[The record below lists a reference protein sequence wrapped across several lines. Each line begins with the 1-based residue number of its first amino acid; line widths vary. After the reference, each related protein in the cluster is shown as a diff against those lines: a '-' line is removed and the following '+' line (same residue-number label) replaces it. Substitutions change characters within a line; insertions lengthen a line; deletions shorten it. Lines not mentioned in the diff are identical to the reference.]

1 VLNAGV
7 CGSYY
12 AITTILDVY
21 LEALGFEKSIAAFF
35 VSLFFFGTY
44 AFALVGGIVADTY
57 LGSFRVLVVGSFCML
72 TGTLILICNE
82 LLYRYILDMHV
93 PLAMTGLVLFYL
105 GNGFLKPC
113 LSAFLGDQFNE
124 EESSQRSEW
133 FSWFYMTIQIGSL
146 FFSIMTPITLSLY
159 PHQKYITFLVALCPV
174 IIGLSIFVLPHQNYK
189 KKRPAGAVLLT
200 FLKIIGAGCCGKRSP
215 SEEHWLDKAKYKGF
229 KDGAVEDA
237 KVSLR
242 VFLVLVPLP
251 FFWMVFFQ
259 MYNLWVDQAG
269 DMNLYIGSVKIPAS
283 ESSVL
288 NGLLD
293 LALIPIFSKIIYP
306 VVDKICKCCEFTLLK
321 RIAVGH
327 IVTIAALCVA
337 GYVTFQMNVLA
348 GLKPPQKLPLAWI
361 VPQYIL
367 ISCAEVLL
375 SISAIE
381 FSYNQA
387 PTTMKGTVTAVFQC
401 TTAIG
406 NALITPLALLPYDLY
421 LKDFVLAGIIFVVL
435 IVFTIIAVNYKY
447 REENDKTIN

>member
-1 VLNAGV
+1 LN
-7 CGSYY
+7 
-12 AITTILDVY
+12 VY
-21 LEALGFEKSIAAFF
+21 LQALGFETSIAAFF

-57 LGSFRVLVVGSFCML
+57 LGSFRVLIVGSFCML
-72 TGTLILICNE
+72 VGTLIIICNE
-82 LLYRYILDMHV
+82 LLYRYVLDMHV
-93 PLAMTGLVLFYL
+93 PVAMAGLVLFYL

-124 EESSQRSEW
+124 DQGRERSEW

-146 FFSIMTPITLSLY
+146 FFSIVTPITLSVY
-159 PHQKYITFLVALCPV
+159 PHQKYITFLVALCPM
-174 IIGLSIFVLPHQNYK
+174 IIGLSIFVLPHLNYK
-189 KKRPAGAVLLT
+189 KKPPAGAVFLT
-200 FLKIIGAGCCGKRSP
+200 FLRIIGAGCCGKRSS
-215 SEEHWLDKAKYKGF
+215 SEEHWLDKAKYRFNKRE
-229 KDGAVEDA
+229 VEDA
-237 KVSLR
+237 KISLR

-259 MYNLWVDQAG
+259 MYNLWVNQAA
-269 DMNLYIGSVKIPAS
+269 DMDLTMGSVTIPAS

-293 LALIPIFSKIIYP
+293 LALIPIFSKGVYP
-306 VVDKICKCCEFTLLK
+306 FVDRFCRCCKFTLLA

-337 GYVTFQMNVLA
+337 GYVTFQMKSTYLSV
-348 GLKPPQKLPLAWI
+348 AWI

-381 FSYNQA
+381 FSYAEA

-421 LKDFVLAGIIFVVL
+421 LKDFVLAGIIFLVL
-435 IVFTIIAVNYKY
+435 IVFTIIAVNYQE
-447 REENDKTIN
+447 REEPTTNSIQ